1 MSSIWAGLLINL
13 LLFVALLLIVMFVLH
28 ATIRAAVRN
37 ALRDHDTYREEQ
49 SQAADRI
56 RSRSET

>member
-1 MSSIWAGLLINL
+1 MSSIGAGLLINL
-13 LLFVALLLIVMFVLH
+13 LLLVALLLIVMFVLH

-37 ALRDHDTYREEQ
+37 ALRDHDTCRKEQ

-56 RSRSET
+56 RSQSET